1 MPLKMTFDGKE
12 YSLHAHSNSRSHA
25 EAIAQGL
32 RKRGFKAK
40 VKEFPEGRYRFK
52 FGVYKRK
59 S

>member
-1 MPLKMTFDGKE
+1 MTFDGKE
-12 YSLHAHSNSRSHA
+12 YILHAHSNSRSHA

-32 RKRGFKAK
+32 RKRGYKAR

-59 S
+59 N